1 MEKKTTKKIKNKKE
15 EKITKQPEKKV
26 ETEEKASGN
35 FWSKIGKF
43 VKDAVDCC
51 LE

>member
-1 MEKKTTKKIKNKKE
+1 MEKKNSKKIKTKTD
-15 EKITKQPEKKV
+15 EKIIQQPEKKV
-26 ETEEKASGN
+26 EAEEKASGN